1 MAIVKI
7 NPIAIAGRWKSGV
20 ALDLHTISSTP
31 IGYND
36 FGYMQFETIRPEIAE
51 FLYRLKNRGD
61 RTAAGPI
68 IETTAD
74 FLARHRDKFDAIV
87 PVPPSH
93 QRAVQPVIVVAEG
106 VGQTLGVPV
115 LSCITT
121 TRPTGQ
127 LKNITDPEEREEHVR
142 GLYAVD
148 PAQTRDRKLLLFDDL
163 FRSGTT
169 MNAITD
175 VLMDPGKAE
184 VVRALTITKT
194 RSNQ

>member
-7 NPIAIAGRWKSGV
+7 SPIVIAGHWKTGV

-36 FGYMQFETIRPEIAE
+36 SGYMQFKTVRPDIAE
-51 FLYRLKNRGD
+51 LLFRLKNCSD
-61 RTAAGPI
+61 RSAADPI
-68 IETTAD
+68 IETVAD
-74 FLARHRDKFDAIV
+74 FLGHYRDKFDAII

-93 QRAVQPVIVVAEG
+93 QRTVQPVIIMAEG
-106 VGQTLGVPV
+106 IGQALGVPV

-127 LKNITDPEEREEHVR
+127 LKNITDPDERKEHVK

-148 PAQTRDRKLLLFDDL
+148 AAQTCGRKILLFDDL

-175 VLMDPGKAE
+175 VLLDAGKAE